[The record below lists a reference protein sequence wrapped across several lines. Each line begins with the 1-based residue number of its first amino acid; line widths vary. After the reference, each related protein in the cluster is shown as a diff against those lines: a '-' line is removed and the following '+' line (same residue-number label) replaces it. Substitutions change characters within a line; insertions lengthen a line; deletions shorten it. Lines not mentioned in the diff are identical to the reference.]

1 MMTANMDIRTRAE
14 NAGVRLWEIADKL
27 KLRDSEFSRLMRR
40 EIDDAKKGL
49 IFALIEEI
57 KREHES
63 RL

>member
-40 EIDDAKKGL
+40 EIDGERKAL

-57 KREHES
+57 KEEHES

>member
-1 MMTANMDIRTRAE
+1 MLTANMDIRTRAE
-14 NAGVRLWEIADKL
+14 NAGVMLWEIAYNM

-57 KREHES
+57 KEEHES